1 RARVGIGASAVLAHL
16 VLLRGPRQ
24 AGRAQI
30 ALLPEGAV
38 ADLLRSTPVG
48 LLPRLQPSGAI
59 LPLPSE
65 LVGRLRRYGV
75 HTLGHGARVGELAL
89 RRQFGERAG
98 RLLAAMT
105 RGGDVRAVTGT
116 TAPSRL
122 GLRGGVAGTPATH
135 TELVR
140 L

>member
-75 HTLGHGARVGELAL
+75 HTLGHVARLGELAV
-89 RRQFGERAG
+89 RRAFGERAG

-105 RGGDVRAVTGT
+105 RGEDGRPLT
-116 TAPSRL
+116 
-122 GLRGGVAGTPATH
+122 GTPAPAPLSLRGRVAEPPPTGRGPVA
-135 TELVR
+135 L
-140 L
+140 